1 MRGGGYLEAE
11 HGLWVGAIQWLLLMS
26 VPVGVVQDVLLVGD
40 TFAPTLHMCD
50 GVPIQHF
57 LQAVVL
63 DMRETV
69 ARAVGDLD
77 SILNFSGLRCVV

>member
-1 MRGGGYLEAE
+1 
-11 HGLWVGAIQWLLLMS
+11 MS
-26 VPVGVVQDVLLVGD
+26 VPVGVVQDVLLAGD
-40 TFAPTLHMCD
+40 TFAPTLHTCD

-77 SILNFSGLRCVV
+77 SIFNFSGLRCVV